1 MNSANTPMENLIEA
15 LEDTI
20 SKAEQEMREAVQAH
34 DLGQLKRASQG
45 FRLTQET
52 WLQVTQHMSPEQA
65 HATMVDFAL
74 ASKLN
79 QWVEE
84 GLQGPAPSILSLY
97 P

>member
-1 MNSANTPMENLIEA
+1 MRSAQTPMENLIKA

-20 SKAEQEMREAVQAH
+20 SRAEQEMREAVQAH
-34 DLGQLKRASQG
+34 DLGRLKCAAQG

-65 HATMVDFAL
+65 HASVVDFAL
-74 ASKLN
+74 ARKLN
-79 QWVEE
+79 QWLEE

-97 P
+97 S

>member
-1 MNSANTPMENLIEA
+1 MSHAHTPIENLIQA

-34 DLGQLKRASQG
+34 DLGQLKRAAQG

-65 HATMVDFAL
+65 HAAVVDFAL

-79 QWVEE
+79 QWLEE
-84 GLQGPAPSILSLY
+84 GLQGPASSILSLY

>member
-1 MNSANTPMENLIEA
+1 MRSAQTPMENLIKA

-20 SKAEQEMREAVQAH
+20 SRAEQEMREAVQAH

-45 FRLTQET
+45 FRLAQET
-52 WLQVTQHMSPEQA
+52 WLQVTQHLSPEQA
-65 HATMVDFAL
+65 HATMVDFAF
-74 ASKLN
+74 ARKLN
-79 QWVEE
+79 QWIED

>member
-1 MNSANTPMENLIEA
+1 MSDTQTPRENLIEA

-20 SKAEQEMREAVQAH
+20 SKAERGMREAVQTH
-34 DLGQLKRASQG
+34 DQAWFRAAAQG

-52 WLQVTQHMSPEQA
+52 WLRVTQHMSPEQA
-65 HATMVDFAL
+65 HAAVLDFAL
-74 ASKLN
+74 TEKLS
-79 QWVEE
+79 QWIQK